1 MILVDSLSR
10 CYGDFTAVDQVS
22 FEIGKG
28 EIVGLL
34 GHNGAGKTTI
44 MKMLT
49 GFLEPDDG
57 VIRIDGLDIR
67 EQAQQVK
74 SRIGYL
80 PENLPLYPEMLVA
93 SYLDYVAGLRGL
105 KGAGRWQSVRDAIDK
120 TDLQDKALQPIA
132 TLSRGYRQRVGVAQA
147 ILHRPKVLILDEPTN
162 GLDPTQT
169 MHMRTLIRQCTEHAT
184 VILSTHIMQE
194 VDAICDRVMILRN
207 GRLAV
212 DESLSTLGQGK
223 TLILETDVATGILR
237 EVIDDPSEIVG
248 IELKEKQGDDYVHA
262 LQLAEHANLRH
273 AAAAVTHMLV
283 DAGHSVHAIY
293 PYKRDLES
301 LFREV
306 NAGKEY
312 VDVA

>member
-49 GFLEPDDG
+49 GYLEPDAG
-57 VIRIDGLDIR
+57 VISIDGLDIR
-67 EQAQQVK
+67 KQAEQVK

-80 PENLPLYPEMLVA
+80 PENLPLYPEMLVT
-93 SYLDYVAGLRGL
+93 SYLEYVAGLRGL
-105 KGAGRWQSVRDAIDK
+105 HGATRWQAVREAIDK
-120 TDLQDKALQPIA
+120 TDLQDKSLQPIS

-147 ILHRPKVLILDEPTN
+147 ILHNPRVLILDEPTN

-169 MHMRTLIRQCTEHAT
+169 MHMRKLIRDSAKHAT

-194 VDAICDRVMILRN
+194 VDAVCDRVIILRN

-212 DESLSTLGQGK
+212 DESLSTKGQGK
-223 TLILETDVATGILR
+223 VIMLETDAELEALKTV
-237 EVIDDPSEIVG
+237 VDDPSEIKDIVQ
-248 IELKEKQGDDYVHA
+248 KEKHNDTYLYA
-262 LQLAEHANLRH
+262 LQLAVHAEPRQ
-273 AAAAVTHMLV
+273 AAAAVTQMLV

-306 NAGKEY
+306 NAGEGY
-312 VDVA
+312 IDVA